1 VVEAVLLA
9 SAPEPEAEPVG
20 APRMTVVLLLALTV
34 MVAVPLPEGMAMVW
48 MPVPTAGMVTAV
60 PTLVST
66 AGWVGMAESAAG
78 WVGMAV
84 SAAGWPVTT
93 PSELV
98 AVRNDVWGKAS
109 MEEVTAAAAEET
121 EESWAT
127 AAAAKAA
134 TEKKVEERIVDCGG
148 VVEWCLEIKK
158 SECMSSRVEEL

>member
-1 VVEAVLLA
+1 
-9 SAPEPEAEPVG
+9 
-20 APRMTVVLLLALTV
+20 MTVVLLLALTV
-34 MVAVPLPEGMAMVW
+34 MVTEPLPEGLGTGMVW

-66 AGWVGMAESAAG
+66 AGWVGMTESAGG

-134 TEKKVEERIVDCGG
+134 TEKKVEERIVGCGG
-148 VVEWCLEIKK
+148 VGVG
-158 SECMSSRVEEL
+158 VVGVV